1 MPINLYPLRLLFQ
14 TFVSGA
20 LIFLLVAGWLHL
32 PLPEKRFRLWI
43 ALTGVLQIFLNNIIV
58 QICITPLGSGLSAVL
73 NYTMPLWTALL
84 AWPFLGEHL
93 TIQKMAGILLS
104 IAGLVIL
111 LQVDLQANLL
121 FLPLALSGAFLWA
134 VSNIIYKRKLVDC
147 NPIVYNTWQMA
158 VGAAVLVVLMIATQ
172 QPVGTFTPLSVGFIL
187 YNGILA
193 SALAFFLWSYV
204 LSHMD
209 AGKASVSILAVPVV
223 GVLCGVVFLD
233 ETMTFTKGIGMLMI
247 LLGIL
252 AVLAPAKQKK
262 WLNHF
267 FCGMNDAQR
276 VNGDSC
282 R

>member
-1 MPINLYPLRLLFQ
+1 
-14 TFVSGA
+14 
-20 LIFLLVAGWLHL
+20 
-32 PLPEKRFRLWI
+32 
-43 ALTGVLQIFLNNIIV
+43 
-58 QICITPLGSGLSAVL
+58 
-73 NYTMPLWTALL
+73 
-84 AWPFLGEHL
+84 
-93 TIQKMAGILLS
+93 
-104 IAGLVIL
+104 
-111 LQVDLQANLL
+111 
-121 FLPLALSGAFLWA
+121 
-134 VSNIIYKRKLVDC
+134 
-147 NPIVYNTWQMA
+147 MA

-262 WLNHF
+262 
-267 FCGMNDAQR
+267 
-276 VNGDSC
+276 
-282 R
+282 